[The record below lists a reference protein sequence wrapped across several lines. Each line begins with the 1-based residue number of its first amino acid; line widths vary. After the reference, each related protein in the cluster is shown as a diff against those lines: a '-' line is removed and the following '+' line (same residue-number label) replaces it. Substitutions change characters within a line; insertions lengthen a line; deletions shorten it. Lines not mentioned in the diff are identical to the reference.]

1 MRSPLLSGLGSRGS
15 AIGAVYARRK
25 TLAARKVTLRGQPA
39 PRLEIGHEV
48 RLLEIFFVRKGALLN
63 LKHTKD
69 SRAFAGPGAGSLP
82 AAGEH
87 PGGAEGVLVA
97 LHVPVAVATQD
108 APDPPRQVGTHLHQ

>member
-48 RLLEIFFVRKGALLN
+48 RLLEIFFVRI
-63 LKHTKD
+63 
-69 SRAFAGPGAGSLP
+69 
-82 AAGEH
+82 
-87 PGGAEGVLVA
+87 GGVIK
-97 LHVPVAVATQD
+97 P
-108 APDPPRQVGTHLHQ
+108 